1 MNNLFN
7 FVGHIITMTALLTAW
22 LFPLFNVTIIRK
34 FEKEK
39 RIYRASLVLMMLLK
53 IIYPYSQ
60 IQLRQWGKEK

>member
-1 MNNLFN
+1 
-7 FVGHIITMTALLTAW
+7 MTALLTAW
-22 LFPLFNVTIIRK
+22 LFPLFHVTIIRK

>member
-7 FVGHIITMTALLTAW
+7 FVGHVITMTALLTAW

>member
-7 FVGHIITMTALLTAW
+7 FVGHVITMTALLTAW
-22 LFPLFNVTIIRK
+22 LFPLFHVTIIRK